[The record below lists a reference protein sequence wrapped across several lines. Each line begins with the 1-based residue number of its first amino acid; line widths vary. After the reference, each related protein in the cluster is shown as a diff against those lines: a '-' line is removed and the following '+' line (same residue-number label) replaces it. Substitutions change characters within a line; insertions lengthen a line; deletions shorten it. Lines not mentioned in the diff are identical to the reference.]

1 VRKNPFK
8 QLFPTE
14 VDGEKRGYPLTNPVG
29 TKRSDTVGELYVFIF
44 QHFNIWQSA
53 RTA

>member
-1 VRKNPFK
+1 LRPSQDFLRLPVRKNPFK

-29 TKRSDTVGELYVFIF
+29 TKRRLI
-44 QHFNIWQSA
+44 
-53 RTA
+53 